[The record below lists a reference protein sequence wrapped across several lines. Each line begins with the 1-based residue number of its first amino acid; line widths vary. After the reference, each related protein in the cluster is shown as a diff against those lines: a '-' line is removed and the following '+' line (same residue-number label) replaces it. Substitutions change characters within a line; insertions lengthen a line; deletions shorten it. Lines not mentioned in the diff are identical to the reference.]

1 MSKEKY
7 LITRLVNRKPISLN
21 TIETIEKDG
30 EVVFNYHETMISH
43 IVEARENK
51 EFEYICSEIQDFIER
66 ENIDICFVINKDEL
80 IDCLQEHKK
89 LKIQLEEVEELN
101 KKLAEHSQSVDK
113 ALDDSCE
120 TIRNLKK
127 QLHTANQETLHFQNK
142 YFAEK
147 KIAIEELEK
156 AKDYAKSNIKNLE
169 NEEKFV
175 QVGATIYTCKRFI
188 KQIDGQI
195 KLLKGEK
202 L

>member
-1 MSKEKY
+1 MSKYVVKE
-7 LITRLVNRKPISLN
+7 IEGCFGVFIIDNAG
-21 TIETIEKDG
+21 IETLIETCNLESNAAVICETFNADLVKDSYG
-30 EVVFNYHETMISH
+30 
-43 IVEARENK
+43 
-51 EFEYICSEIQDFIER
+51 
-66 ENIDICFVINKDEL
+66 
-80 IDCLQEHKK
+80 
-89 LKIQLEEVEELN
+89 EELLEHN

-120 TIRNLKK
+120 TIRNLKQ

-147 KIAIEELEK
+147 QIAIEELEK
-156 AKDYAKSNIKNLE
+156 AKDYAKSIIKNLE

>member
-1 MSKEKY
+1 MSKYVVKEVEGCFGVF
-7 LITRLVNRKPISLN
+7 IIDNAG
-21 TIETIEKDG
+21 IETLIETCNLESNAAVICETFNADLVKDSYG
-30 EVVFNYHETMISH
+30 EEM
-43 IVEARENK
+43 
-51 EFEYICSEIQDFIER
+51 
-66 ENIDICFVINKDEL
+66 L
-80 IDCLQEHKK
+80 EH
-89 LKIQLEEVEELN
+89 N

-113 ALDDSCE
+113 ALDDSCDV
-120 TIRNLKK
+120 IRTLKHQLAEK
-127 QLHTANQETLHFQNK
+127 EQAIENWKTMYESVMQTCNNDAKEIERLREQLHTANQETLYFQNK

-147 KIAIEELEK
+147 QIAIEELEK
-156 AKDYAKSNIKNLE
+156 VKDYAKSNIKNLE